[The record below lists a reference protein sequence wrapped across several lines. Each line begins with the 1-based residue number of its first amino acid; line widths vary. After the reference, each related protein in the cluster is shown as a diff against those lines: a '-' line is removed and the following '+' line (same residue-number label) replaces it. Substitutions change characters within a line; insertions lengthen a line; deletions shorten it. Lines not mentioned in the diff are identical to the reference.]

1 MGGKENGERG
11 GDHRKESGDTPWE
24 AAGESSSSSF
34 SWTSLGIS
42 QQPPVPSGEGMLTAS
57 LSLHCHH
64 LK

>member
-42 QQPPVPSGEGMLTAS
+42 QQPPVPSGEEDADSQPLPALPPS
-57 LSLHCHH
+57 
-64 LK
+64 